1 MSLTQR
7 LSPLAA
13 RLAHILA
20 LRRARNV
27 LAAKEDVEQTI
38 MAIYFGGPVGDLY
51 QIKQWLPIFEQ
62 LQSEFP
68 TVVFMKDA
76 VAALHLTKESN
87 LPIRMA
93 GHAEAIEPLVHELGL
108 RAMFYVNNNL
118 SNFSALRIPH
128 VTHIHLSHGESEKA
142 SMTSN
147 QLKAYDYC
155 FVAGQASVERIM
167 SSLSLFDESH
177 LKMIGRPQLDLL
189 MLATP
194 IQSIDGRKTVLY
206 APTWEGDR
214 PAMAYS
220 SIAVCG
226 ESWIADL
233 LNDDSLRVIYR
244 PHPKT
249 GTRSTST
256 RKADKNI
263 RKLIET
269 ALKTD
274 CSAGHMIDTGIDCNP
289 AMAAADVAIFD
300 VSAMAMDASVL
311 KRPFFVT
318 LPMTMASPLLPS
330 PLWDAARPLEI
341 DSNTPIKPRLHAA
354 LTEGPLAG
362 NDEFVLHHFGEFA
375 VGSGVARFRTMIS
388 TLI

>member
-13 RLAHILA
+13 RLAHTLA
-20 LRRARNV
+20 SRRVRNV
-27 LAAKEDVEQTI
+27 LAAKQDAGQPKL
-38 MAIYFGGPVGDLY
+38 AIYFGGPVRDLY
-51 QIKQWLPIFEQ
+51 QIKQWMPIFEQ
-62 LQSEFP
+62 LQPEFP
-68 TVVFMKDA
+68 AVVLMKDA
-76 VAALHLTKESN
+76 VAALHLAKDSR

-93 GHAEAIEPLVHELGL
+93 GHADAIEPLAHEWGIQ
-108 RAMFYVNNNL
+108 AMFYVNNNL
-118 SNFSALRIPH
+118 PNFSALRIPR
-128 VTHIHLSHGESEKA
+128 VIHIHLSHGESEKS

-155 FVAGQASVERIM
+155 FVAGQASVDRIM
-167 SSLSLFDESH
+167 SSLSLFDGSH
-177 LKMIGRPQLDLL
+177 LMMIGRPQLDQLL
-189 MLATP
+189 LATS
-194 IQSIDGRKTVLY
+194 IKSIDGRKTVLY

-220 SIAVCG
+220 SVTGCG
-226 ESWIADL
+226 ETWITEL
-233 LNDDSLRVIYR
+233 LKDDSLRVIYR

-256 RKADKNI
+256 RKADRNI

-269 ALKTD
+269 ALKAD
-274 CSAGHMIDTGIDCNP
+274 SSAGHMIDTEIDCNP

-318 LPMTMASPLLPS
+318 LPIAMESTLSAS
-330 PLWDAARPLEI
+330 PLWDVARPLKI
-341 DSNTPIKPRLHAA
+341 DSNTPIMPKLRAA
-354 LTEGPLAG
+354 LAEGPLAG
-362 NDEFVLHHFGEFA
+362 NEEFVLHHFGELA
-375 VGSGVARFRTMIS
+375 VGSGVARFRTVIRS
-388 TLI
+388 LI